1 MKKPENI
8 DEYIAGFPEDIK
20 EKLEQV
26 RQLIRI
32 TAPQSEEIISY
43 GMPAYKLNGNLV
55 WIGAFSRHIGFYPK
69 VTGTDAL
76 KKELLNYKGTK
87 GSVHFPL
94 NKPLPVELITEMVR
108 VRFFENSQKS
118 NRITNIRNN

>member
-8 DEYIAGFPEDIK
+8 DEYIAEFPGDIQ
-20 EKLEQV
+20 EKLDQV
-26 RQLIRI
+26 RQLIRKA
-32 TAPQSEEIISY
+32 APESEEMISY
-43 GMPAYKLNGNLV
+43 GMPAFKMNGNV
-55 WIGAFSRHIGFYPK
+55 IWIGAFSKHIGFYPK

-94 NKPLPVELITEMVR
+94 NKPLPIELITEMVR
-108 VRFFENSQKS
+108 VRFSEN
-118 NRITNIRNN
+118 RL

>member
-1 MKKPENI
+1 MEAMKKPENV

-20 EKLEQV
+20 EKFEQV
-26 RQLIRI
+26 RQLIKT
-32 TAPQSEEIISY
+32 TAPLSEEFISY
-43 GMPAYKLNGNLV
+43 GMPAFKLNGNVLWV
-55 WIGAFSRHIGFYPK
+55 GAFSKHIGFYPK

-94 NKPLPVELITEMVR
+94 NKPLPIELITEMVR
-108 VRFFENSQKS
+108 VRFSEN
-118 NRITNIRNN
+118 RL

>member
-1 MKKPENI
+1 MKKPEKI

-26 RQLIRI
+26 RLLIREA
-32 TAPQSEEIISY
+32 APQSEEMISY
-43 GMPAYKLNGNLV
+43 GMPAFKMNGNLV
-55 WIGAFSRHIGFYPK
+55 CIGAFSKHIGFYPK
-69 VTGTDAL
+69 VTGTEAL

-94 NKPLPVELITEMVR
+94 NKPLPTELIAEMVR
-108 VRFFENSQKS
+108 VRFSESKQDTNRMQKK
-118 NRITNIRNN
+118 

>member
-8 DEYIAGFPEDIK
+8 DEYIAGFPEETK

-26 RQLIRI
+26 RQLIRK
-32 TAPQSEEIISY
+32 TVPQSEEMISY
-43 GMPAYKLNGNLV
+43 GMPAFKLNGNLLWV
-55 WIGAFSRHIGFYPK
+55 GAFSKHIGFYPK
-69 VTGTDAL
+69 VTGTEAL

-94 NKPLPVELITEMVR
+94 NEPLPIELITEMVR
-108 VRFFENSQKS
+108 VRFSEN
-118 NRITNIRNN
+118 I